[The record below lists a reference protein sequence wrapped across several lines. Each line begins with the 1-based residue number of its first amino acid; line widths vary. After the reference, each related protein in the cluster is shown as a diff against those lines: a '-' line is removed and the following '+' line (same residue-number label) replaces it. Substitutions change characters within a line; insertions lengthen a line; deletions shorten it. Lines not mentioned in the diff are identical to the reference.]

1 MFKINNKF
9 DLYLID
15 IELDLLPD
23 LLIVDNKLVA
33 VLFLIEIVVFFTF
46 DDVLDT
52 FEKLV
57 NNLLNGEII
66 FLVET
71 KEEFKI
77 KKLVELI
84 VEIEEELLVVE
95 VFVLVVKTEEFSMK
109 EFEFVVLF
117 SVIAGEFFFKV
128 VEKVKIFFKLDAKW
142 ELNLDILGEDAVV

>member
-15 IELDLLPD
+15 IELDLLPG
-23 LLIVDNKLVA
+23 LLIVDNKLMT

-52 FEKLV
+52 FDKLV

-109 EFEFVVLF
+109 EFFVVLF

-142 ELNLDILGEDAVV
+142 ELNVDILGEDAVV

>member
-9 DLYLID
+9 DLYLIE

-23 LLIVDNKLVA
+23 LLLVDNKLVT
-33 VLFLIEIVVFFTF
+33 VLFKIFLLEVVVFFNF

-57 NNLLNGEII
+57 NNFLKGEII

-84 VEIEEELLVVE
+84 VEIKFFVVI
-95 VFVLVVKTEEFSMK
+95 VKTEELSMK
-109 EFEFVVLF
+109 EFVVILF
-117 SVIAGEFFFKV
+117 SVTAGEFVFKV
-128 VEKVKIFFKLDAKW
+128 VEKVEIFFKLDAK
-142 ELNLDILGEDAVV
+142 